1 MGRPRP
7 PVLKKCK
14 INCAFLKNKWHIS
27 KSRAYCLPLLGP
39 GGSICSISTSGS
51 IFTLFILT
59 LSSWIRVKKK
69 TNQKETNVVKKYV
82 LITLFY
88 VAAASPLH
96 WIFQMMIKFFSHII
110 SMLYSNSF
118 STFIST
124 LTIRQTDIKTCV
136 QKLYHKRYRLLST
149 KITLIWNKIS
159 IYHVHTCIWS
169 K

>member
-27 KSRAYCLPLLGP
+27 KSRAYCLPLLGS

-124 LTIRQTDIKTCV
+124 LTIRHQNLCLEIS
-136 QKLYHKRYRLLST
+136 LKRYRLLST
-149 KITLIWNKIS
+149 KINLIWNKIS